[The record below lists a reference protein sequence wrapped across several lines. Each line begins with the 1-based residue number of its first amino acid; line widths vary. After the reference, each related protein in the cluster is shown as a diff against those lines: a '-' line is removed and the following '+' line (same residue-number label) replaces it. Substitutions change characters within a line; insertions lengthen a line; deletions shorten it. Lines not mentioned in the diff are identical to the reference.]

1 MSSSVEVLGSV
12 SSRLEGRPW
21 CMLTVLLSAPVLPAF
36 LSPESLSY
44 DVRKATVLFPLLSLP
59 PCMILINA
67 CGSLNSE
74 FYAFLFFLSV
84 FP

>member
-12 SSRLEGRPW
+12 SLRLEGRPW

-36 LSPESLSY
+36 ISPESLSY
-44 DVRKATVLFPLLSLP
+44 DVRKAAVLFTLLSPP

-74 FYAFLFFLSV
+74 FYTFLF
-84 FP
+84 

>member
-21 CMLTVLLSAPVLPAF
+21 SMRTVLLSTPVLPAF

-44 DVRKATVLFPLLSLP
+44 DVRKATVLFTLLSLP

-74 FYAFLFFLSV
+74 FYALLF
-84 FP
+84 